1 MAFYMKEVYILGAKR
16 SAIGNLLGS
25 LSSLSAV
32 ELGSLVASDLV
43 SQFPYP
49 IDEVIIGQVL
59 TSSLGQNP
67 ARQITIKALK
77 DSKRHPFEIPAY
89 TINKVCGSG
98 LKSVALGATS
108 IMHGDGQL
116 ILAGGVESMSNAPH
130 TAMLRKGTKMGNVN
144 FVDTMSYDGLTDV
157 FSGKAMGITAENI
170 ANKFNITREQQDKF
184 AYESQVKAAAAAKN
198 GKFKDEITPIN
209 LTVKKQTV
217 IVDQD
222 EFIRPDT
229 TLESLAKLRP
239 AFIENGTVT
248 AGNSSG
254 INDGAAFVL
263 LGSDDFVKSNN
274 LKPLARVV
282 SFASAGVDPD
292 IMGTGPIPA
301 TRLALKK
308 AGWSVNDL
316 DVIEAN
322 EAFAAQGLCVLQELG
337 LDPAKV
343 NVNGGAIALGHPIG
357 ASGTRVLVTLIHEL
371 KRQGKK
377 RGLATLCIGG
387 GMGIAMCIEA
397 E

>member
-1 MAFYMKEVYILGAKR
+1 MKEVYILGAKR

-108 IMHGDGQL
+108 ILHGDGQL

-170 ANKFNITREQQDKF
+170 ANKFNITREQQDRF

-198 GKFKDEITPIN
+198 GRFKDEITPIN

-274 LKPLARVV
+274 LKPLVRVV

-316 DVIEAN
+316 DVIESN
-322 EAFAAQGLCVLQELG
+322 EAFAAQSLCVLQELG

-343 NVNGGAIALGHPIG
+343 NINGGAIALGHPIG

-397 E
+397 V

>member
-1 MAFYMKEVYILGAKR
+1 MKEVYILGAKR

-43 SQFPYP
+43 SSFAHP
-49 IDEVIIGQVL
+49 IDEVIVGQVL
-59 TSSLGQNP
+59 TSGLGQNP
-67 ARQITIKALK
+67 ARQIAIKALK
-77 DSKRHPFEIPAY
+77 DSKRHSFEIPAY

-108 IMHGDGQL
+108 ILHGDGQV

-130 TAMLRKGTKMGNVN
+130 AAMLRKGTKMGNVN

-170 ANKFNITREQQDKF
+170 AAKYKITREQQDKF
-184 AYESQVKAAAAAKN
+184 AYESQVKAAKAAKD

-209 LTVKKQTV
+209 LTVKKQIVT
-217 IVDQD
+217 VDQD
-222 EFIRPDT
+222 EFIRSDT
-229 TLESLAKLRP
+229 TIESLAKLRS

-254 INDGAAFVL
+254 INDGGAFVL
-263 LGSDDFVKSNN
+263 LASSDFVKSNN
-274 LKPLARVV
+274 LAPLARVV

-301 TRLALKK
+301 SRLALKK
-308 AGWSVNDL
+308 AGWSLNDL
-316 DVIEAN
+316 DLIESN
-322 EAFAAQGLCVLQELG
+322 EAFAAQSLCVLQELG

-371 KRQGKK
+371 KRSGKK
-377 RGLATLCIGG
+377 KGMATLCIGG
-387 GMGIAMCIEA
+387 GMGIAICIEA
-397 E
+397 N

>member
-1 MAFYMKEVYILGAKR
+1 MKEVYILGAKR

-32 ELGSLVASDLV
+32 ELGSLVASDVV
-43 SQFPYP
+43 SKFPYP
-49 IDEVIIGQVL
+49 VDEVIIGQVL
-59 TSSLGQNP
+59 TSGLGQNP
-67 ARQITIKALK
+67 ARQIVIKALK
-77 DSKRHPFEIPAY
+77 YSKRHPFEIPAY

-108 IMHGDGQL
+108 ILHGDGQV

-130 TAMLRKGTKMGNVN
+130 AAMLRKGTKMGNVS
-144 FVDTMSYDGLTDV
+144 FIDTMSYDGLTDI

-170 ANKFNITREQQDKF
+170 AAKFKITREQQDKF

-222 EFIRPDT
+222 EFLRPDT
-229 TLESLAKLRP
+229 TMESLAKLRP

-274 LKPLARVV
+274 LTPLARVV

-301 TRLALKK
+301 SRLALKK

-316 DVIEAN
+316 DVIESN
-322 EAFAAQGLCVLQELG
+322 EAFAAQSLCVLQELG
-337 LDPAKV
+337 FDPTKV

-387 GMGIAMCIEA
+387 GMGIAICIEA
-397 E
+397 V

>member
-1 MAFYMKEVYILGAKR
+1 MKEVYILGAKR

-32 ELGSLVASDLV
+32 ELGSLVASDVV
-43 SQFPYP
+43 SKFPYP
-49 IDEVIIGQVL
+49 VDEVIIGQVL
-59 TSSLGQNP
+59 TSGLGQNP
-67 ARQITIKALK
+67 ARQIVIKALK

-108 IMHGDGQL
+108 ILHGDGQV

-130 TAMLRKGTKMGNVN
+130 AAMLRKGTKMGNVS
-144 FVDTMSYDGLTDV
+144 FIDTMSYDGLTDI

-170 ANKFNITREQQDKF
+170 AAKFKITREQQDKF

-222 EFIRPDT
+222 EFLRPDT
-229 TLESLAKLRP
+229 TMESLAKLRP

-274 LKPLARVV
+274 LTPLARVV

-301 TRLALKK
+301 SRLALKK

-316 DVIEAN
+316 DVIESN
-322 EAFAAQGLCVLQELG
+322 EAFAAQSLCVLQELG
-337 LDPAKV
+337 FDPTKV

-387 GMGIAMCIEA
+387 GMGIAICIEA
-397 E
+397 V

>member
-1 MAFYMKEVYILGAKR
+1 MKEVYILGAKR

-32 ELGSLVASDLV
+32 ELGSLVAGDLV
-43 SQFPYP
+43 SNFAYP
-49 IDEVIIGQVL
+49 IDEVIVGQVL
-59 TSSLGQNP
+59 TSGLGQNP
-67 ARQITIKALK
+67 ARQIAIKALK

-98 LKSVALGATS
+98 LKSVALGVTS
-108 IMHGDGQL
+108 ILHGDGQV

-130 TAMLRKGTKMGNVN
+130 AAMLRKGTKMGNVN

-170 ANKFNITREQQDKF
+170 AAKYKITREQQDKF
-184 AYESQVKAAAAAKN
+184 AYESQAKAAKAAKD
-198 GKFKDEITPIN
+198 GKFKDEITPID
-209 LTVKKQTV
+209 LTVKKQIVT
-217 IVDQD
+217 VDQD

-229 TLESLAKLRP
+229 TIESLAKLRS

-263 LGSDDFVKSNN
+263 LASGDFVKSNN
-274 LKPLARVV
+274 LAPLARVV
-282 SFASAGVDPD
+282 SFAAAGVDPD

-301 TRLALKK
+301 SRLALKK

-316 DVIEAN
+316 DLIESN
-322 EAFAAQGLCVLQELG
+322 EAFAAQSLCVLQELG

-371 KRQGKK
+371 KRSGKK
-377 RGLATLCIGG
+377 KGMATLCIGG
-387 GMGIAMCIEA
+387 GMGIAICIEA
-397 E
+397 N